1 MDYSSL
7 YTTIQDWAWDES
19 VELSGNIPLVIQLA
33 ELRLRRELPPIA
45 YDVVTSGT
53 FSGVSGAQAVLSLP
67 ADRTAD
73 RYFTVTISGTPQ
85 PPLEHKTLTYLKEYW
100 PVISTTGTPRY
111 YAQQGPGSLR
121 IAPTPSSGITYEW
134 GYRAQLAP
142 LSGTNTTNWLT
153 SNAADAL
160 LQACLVE
167 AARYKADDAMV
178 TRFDTAYQ
186 NSKAGVIAEHF
197 TSLSDDYGGQATPRA
212 RE

>member
-7 YTTIQDWAWDES
+7 SADILDWAWDDS
-19 VELSGNIPLVIQLA
+19 AELEAQLPTIIQLA

-45 YDVVTSGT
+45 YDVVVSGT
-53 FSGVSGAQAVLSLP
+53 FSGASGAQAVLSLP

-73 RYFTVTISGTPQ
+73 RYFTVTVSGTPVSLQ
-85 PPLEHKTLTYLKEYW
+85 KKTVTYLNEYW

-111 YAQQGPGSLR
+111 YAQQGPASLR
-121 IAPTPSSGITYEW
+121 VSPTPSSGMVYEW

-142 LSGTNTTNWLT
+142 LSSTNTTNWLT
-153 SNAADAL
+153 SNASDAL

-167 AARYKADDAMV
+167 AARYKSDDGLI
-178 TRFDTAYQ
+178 TRFEAAYQ
-186 NSKAGVIAEHF
+186 NSKTGIMAEHI
-197 TSLSDDYGGQATPRA
+197 TSMSDDYGGQNTPRA